1 MTQGLPQLTVQA
13 IPQIDPSIQRRC
25 NKGRS
30 VGRELARDDAGQ
42 MPPELVESL
51 LDHLAHL
58 VDVDNHAGAGS
69 SYKVTPVGPGQ
80 AVKRLSVVLGL

>member
-1 MTQGLPQLTVQA
+1 
-13 IPQIDPSIQRRC
+13 
-25 NKGRS
+25 
-30 VGRELARDDAGQ
+30 

-80 AVKRLSVVLGL
+80 AVQRLRVVLGL